1 MTLFRARR
9 YGTAE
14 WTTISISD
22 GPEEEADE
30 DGLAPIICG
39 IIGSSLGT
47 SSLHVQQLNDQGAWE
62 DLE

>member
-9 YGTAE
+9 RGTAE
-14 WTTISISD
+14 WTLISISD
-22 GPEEEADE
+22 GPEEEEAE
-30 DGLAPIICG
+30 DSLAPVICG

-47 SSLHVQQLNDQGAWE
+47 SSLHVQQLGEGGVWE